1 MHYSPQTLALYG
13 DLFEETYQS
22 LEKMGAWSPRNL
34 WRGLKTMASGK
45 TPAQL
50 AEEFARADA
59 ARAAQHA
66 ARAEARA
73 AANAARA
80 GGTPPWAENAQG
92 WPGGAGPARAPAG
105 AAASPGAGA
114 GAGAGP
120 AAAGPAAAGPSPAA
134 TPGPAA
140 APGGTPTS
148 APGPTTVPP
157 DTKNPAVLAA
167 LLGIP
172 AAGGVGYAL
181 GTPSA
186 ADAEAE
192 RVRTRNIAFG
202 SGVATGI
209 AAPHVIRGLGRIS
222 GAYSG
227 LTPEGY

>member
-1 MHYSPQTLALYG
+1 MHYSPQTLALYN

-22 LEKMGAWSPRNL
+22 LEKMGAWAPRNL

-73 AANAARA
+73 AANSARA

-105 AAASPGAGA
+105 A
-114 GAGAGP
+114 GAGP

-134 TPGPAA
+134 NPSSAA
-140 APGGTPTS
+140 APAGTPPST
-148 APGPTTVPP
+148 PNPTTVPP